1 MAAAIYLDIIH
12 SQELGKDVCVH
23 SLILNPSDKKNKSH
37 DEFFRAANI
46 GNTKIKLA
54 ELCRILE
61 TAKLPKK
68 SQVVVFSQDAAIT
81 RTGNT
86 YGVEDGEQEA
96 QHCKMLWKRLE
107 AVCKRKELQMRYAYS
122 GLMTD
127 AFRDETRQYV
137 ENLIRER
144 KSEDAN
150 IGKGVTA

>member
-1 MAAAIYLDIIH
+1 MAAAIYLDIVH

-23 SLILNPSDKKNKSH
+23 SLILNPSEKHNKSH
-37 DEFFRAANI
+37 NEYFRAANI

-61 TAKLPKK
+61 TAALPKK

-81 RTGNT
+81 RTGSA
-86 YGVEDGEQEA
+86 YGVEEGEKEA

-107 AVCKRKELQMRYAYS
+107 AVCKRKELQMSYAYK

-137 ENLIRER
+137 DNLIRKN
-144 KSEDAN
+144 KSADTGE
-150 IGKGVTA
+150 GVTA